1 MVGVATTAG
10 AALSTVRAQPGRAA
24 AIDTPRNTAVVDVPV
39 AGALRGCAPTIEGA
53 APVVVATP
61 TTKPTILV
69 VSILLAQLGGHYF
82 APHKARTERALNDR
96 ETFAS
101 TPPVT
106 P

>member
-1 MVGVATTAG
+1 MIGKDGDNEDGGGSLDGGSATGKGSSNWHTVVG
-10 AALSTVRAQPGRAA
+10 
-24 AIDTPRNTAVVDVPV
+24 VPV
-39 AGALRGCAPTIEGA
+39 AAVLRGCALTAKGA
-53 APVVVATP
+53 APAVVSTP

-69 VSILLAQLGGHYF
+69 VSILLAQLGEHYF